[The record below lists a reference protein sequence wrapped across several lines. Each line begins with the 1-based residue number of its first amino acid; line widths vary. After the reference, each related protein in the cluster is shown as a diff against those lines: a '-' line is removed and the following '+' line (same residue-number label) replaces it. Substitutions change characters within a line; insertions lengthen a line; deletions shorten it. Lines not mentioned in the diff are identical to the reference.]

1 MFPDSI
7 LFSWLI
13 QDSANCSFVQSIFGH
28 ELDGK
33 SNVVNLSCK
42 EIVAIFT
49 MYMLETEYLVHTS
62 FLVKTL
68 VGLPLLKECFEV
80 LGNEK
85 NFCFSQFLWNKT
97 LWSHH
102 KENLEYNK
110 RFCYFWTS
118 QLTFTSEGNSTMK
131 HPTCSWQLMKLITK
145 DWLEKTH
152 VAVDMILMST
162 CTEEQGHTSVE
173 RKR

>member
-49 MYMLETEYLVHTS
+49 
-62 FLVKTL
+62 
-68 VGLPLLKECFEV
+68 
-80 LGNEK
+80 
-85 NFCFSQFLWNKT
+85 
-97 LWSHH
+97 
-102 KENLEYNK
+102 
-110 RFCYFWTS
+110 
-118 QLTFTSEGNSTMK
+118 
-131 HPTCSWQLMKLITK
+131 
-145 DWLEKTH
+145 TH
-152 VAVDMILMST
+152 VRDWILGLYQLSGEDFSRIAT
-162 CTEEQGHTSVE
+162 IE
-173 RKR
+173 RIF

>member
-13 QDSANCSFVQSIFGH
+13 QDSANYSFVQSIFGH

-42 EIVAIFT
+42 EIVASSLY

-97 LWSHH
+97 L
-102 KENLEYNK
+102 
-110 RFCYFWTS
+110 
-118 QLTFTSEGNSTMK
+118 
-131 HPTCSWQLMKLITK
+131 
-145 DWLEKTH
+145 
-152 VAVDMILMST
+152 
-162 CTEEQGHTSVE
+162 
-173 RKR
+173 